1 MRAPDSPRT
10 SGVRGLRVTWTL
22 FIPLSGMKRAHGH
35 SGSTVVPDGYAWRGG
50 SSPGSLNSGGGS
62 GSFGGGS
69 GVSSSW
75 PSSVA
80 GGSDGIGSVASSGV
94 ERLCRTPVGASL
106 APTRPLPRDDRRS
119 RSVDSSHSTASGP
132 RWCRSGAGP
141 GRSSGGRLRR
151 SAAPAMNSR
160 AAQAR
165 ARKVWPTG
173 RSGRRTTIRS
183 ADHAPAAAITDPSP
197 NGMWNSAPSARLRSS
212 TSIAAAV
219 RIVAASTNENGP
231 NVLTI
236 KRSAATPA
244 TRCSKFSRRH
254 VSTTPSAA
262 RRGSSERLASAIAGV
277 GVVPVLDLV
286 LSRLPAEIYL
296 AAVAERREVDQPAL
310 EVAQDH
316 LHRLQLAERALQLEE
331 GLRNHAARRAASIR
345 GRGLA
350 QRCSGILV
358 GELLARGAQPLEPLD
373 HPLEGRVGLLD
384 RVVPGML
391 GHDSRSVSSPRDALS
406 PAPRAGRRHRGRHSG
421 GDQRQQ

>member
-1 MRAPDSPRT
+1 M
-10 SGVRGLRVTWTL
+10 G
-22 FIPLSGMKRAHGH
+22 
-35 SGSTVVPDGYAWRGG
+35 
-50 SSPGSLNSGGGS
+50 
-62 GSFGGGS
+62 
-69 GVSSSW
+69 
-75 PSSVA
+75 
-80 GGSDGIGSVASSGV
+80 
-94 ERLCRTPVGASL
+94 
-106 APTRPLPRDDRRS
+106 
-119 RSVDSSHSTASGP
+119 
-132 RWCRSGAGP
+132 
-141 GRSSGGRLRR
+141 
-151 SAAPAMNSR
+151 R
-160 AAQAR
+160 AAQ
-165 ARKVWPTG
+165 
-173 RSGRRTTIRS
+173 
-183 ADHAPAAAITDPSP
+183 APAAAITDPSP

-286 LSRLPAEIYL
+286 LPRPPAEIPL
-296 AAVAERREVDQPAL
+296 AAVAERREVDQPAF

-316 LHRLQLAERALQLEE
+316 LHRLQLAERALQLEK
-331 GLRNHAARRAASIR
+331 GLRHDPAGRAAPAC
-345 GRGLA
+345 GRRPPPPGA
-350 QRCSGILV
+350 PPPFGGPPPAERCARVLV

-406 PAPRAGRRHRGRHSG
+406 PPPRAGRRDRRSRSG
-421 GDQRQQ
+421 GDEWKQRRRGPSEVGPEAGR